1 MHSHT
6 YCGIIHYS
14 QDTEATYVHVSR
26 LTDKD
31 AACGHSR
38 ILFSHEKEENLAICD
53 NTVSEDTAKISQ
65 RKANTTISLICGPKM
80 KAKLTKRRGYQGLG
94 VRE

>member
-1 MHSHT
+1 MHS
-6 YCGIIHYS
+6 
-14 QDTEATYVHVSR
+14 

-65 RKANTTISLICGPKM
+65 RKANTTISLKM
-80 KAKLTKRRGYQGLG
+80 KAKLTKRRGSYQGLG